1 MKVVIPVSHSDSRD
15 LPPLVNILLKHGH
28 IGQHSILLVPTP
40 SCAELAHNEAVRLRT
55 ICEKVE
61 VAVTPVEYAGGWPVA
76 PNNHWHWT
84 VTYLDGHR
92 NRDPWIWLEVDAVPL
107 AAGWVNQIEEDYRRR
122 GKPFYGFVKPLKFFK
137 TGSEEVYHK
146 PGEDMLMGVAVYP
159 PGISADIHIAPLFN
173 NLGARGRSAQKQ
185 PFDMYLRWVFKHR
198 GVYHSPLIQDLWRT
212 ENYRHQ
218 GSAIVCDPL
227 NGEKFARGG
236 TVSPEALLVHGVK
249 DGSLQRLMLGEVE
262 RGIVKLL
269 EDEVKPG
276 SSAEL
281 AKANEI
287 LRAVVQPAAAPVVET
302 APTASPVSPDAVLA
316 FISAK
321 SVRFSD
327 VRKEFPG
334 IAVQPLVEL
343 IQGLGYHLVTGNWVK
358 KKEGGAT

>member
-92 NRDPWIWLEVDAVPL
+92 NRDPWIWLEVDAVPM
-107 AAGWVNQIEEDYRRR
+107 AAGWVSQIEEDYRRR

-212 ENYRHQ
+212 ENYRHR
-218 GSAIVCDPL
+218 GNAIVCDPL

-249 DGSLQRLMLGEVE
+249 DGSLQRLMLGEV
-262 RGIVKLL
+262 
-269 EDEVKPG
+269 KPETVHTP
-276 SSAEL
+276 ATEPVV
-281 AKANEI
+281 AT
-287 LRAVVQPAAAPVVET
+287 VVQTPAAEVT
-302 APTASPVSPDAVLA
+302 PDDVLA

-321 SVRFSD
+321 AVRFNE
-327 VRKEFPG
+327 VRKAFPG
-334 IAVQPLVEL
+334 IAVQPMVE
-343 IQGLGYHLVTGNWVK
+343 IIRSFGYDLATGGWVK
-358 KKEGGAT
+358 KKEGGEA